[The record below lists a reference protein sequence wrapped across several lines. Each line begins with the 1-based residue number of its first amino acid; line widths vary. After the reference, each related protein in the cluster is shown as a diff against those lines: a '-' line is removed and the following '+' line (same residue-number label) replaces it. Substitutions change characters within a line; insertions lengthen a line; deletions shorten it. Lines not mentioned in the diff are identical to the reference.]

1 MKILTIH
8 SDFIEFEPLSKAIKT
23 AEEVA
28 KEKKRIEECL
38 VVFTSV
44 EDGDDKGVLENT
56 KKEIVSVAEQV
67 KAKKI
72 VIYPFVHLSSKPAK
86 PSAALECLKEME
98 NIPGYEVTRAPFG
111 WYKMFEIKC
120 KGHPLSE
127 LSREIRPSDKPAQGV
142 IDERRPT
149 GAESKDKYIVLYPD
163 GKEISPENYTES
175 KDEMEFAPLVQ
186 KEGLKRGLGTAMQE
200 PEFMKVCKKFGIA
213 WEPMSDVGHM
223 RFAPKGA
230 LIFDLVADYSSQII
244 DSLGVPVFKVKGTNM
259 FNLAE
264 PAVKEHAD
272 LFGDRLYSL
281 EIEDKSYVMRYAA
294 CHQQFAMI
302 KDWVISHKQLPFGA
316 FEVADSYR
324 FEQSGETLLCFRLRR
339 MNMPDFHVFCKDEKN
354 AQTWFSNLHERIY
367 HEANLLNR
375 NYEMLI
381 NFSSEEY
388 FRNNK
393 EWVLSLLK
401 SVNKP
406 ALLHIYPPGKNYY
419 WTVNIEYHILD
430 DLKRPREIGTV
441 QIDIG
446 NAHRFGINYT
456 DEKDQKQ
463 FPLILH
469 TAVIGTI
476 ERYMYMVFDTAIK
489 IKKETGR
496 IQIPLWLNPE
506 QVRVLP
512 MTDRHVQKAKE
523 IADQLEKENIR
534 VGIDDRSET
543 VGKKVMNAKQDWVGY
558 VLVIGDKEM
567 EGNELS
573 VYSREINKDA
583 KMPISDLVKEIKE
596 KTKDY
601 PFKKLYEP
609 RELSKRPIID

>member
-111 WYKMFEIKC
+111 WYKSFNVKC

-142 IDERRPT
+142 IDERRPA
-149 GAESKDKYIVLYPD
+149 GSESKDRYLILTPD
-163 GKEISPENYTES
+163 GKEYDLDSYPYQKGEEGF
-175 KDEMEFAPLVQ
+175 KVLVE
-186 KEGLKRGLGTAMQE
+186 KEGKKIGLKTEMQE
-200 PEFMKVCKKFGIA
+200 PEYIKICKKYGIA
-213 WEPMSDVGHM
+213 WEPMSDSGHM
-223 RFAPKGA
+223 RYAPKGA
-230 LIFDLVADYSSQII
+230 LIFDLVADYSRVSV
-244 DSLGVPVFKVKGTNM
+244 DSLGVSVMQVRGTCM
-259 FNLAE
+259 FNLNE
-264 PAVKEHAD
+264 PAVKEHAE

-281 EIEDKSYVMRYAA
+281 DIDENTYVMRYAA

-316 FEVADSYR
+316 FEIADSYR
-324 FEQSGETLLCFRLRR
+324 YEQSGETLLCFRLRR
-339 MNMPDFHVFCKDEKN
+339 FFMPDFHVFCRTMDESKN
-354 AQTWFSNLHERIY
+354 WFAQIHSRIY
-367 HEANLLNR
+367 YEARSLGR
-375 NYEMLI
+375 DYEMLV
-381 NFSSEEY
+381 NLSSQKHYDES
-388 FRNNK
+388 K
-393 EWVLSLLK
+393 QWIVSLLK
-401 SVNKP
+401 KEGKP
-406 ALLHIYPPGKNYY
+406 ALIHFYPEGKNYY
-419 WTVNIEYHILD
+419 WTLNIEYNIIDNLN
-430 DLKRPREIGTV
+430 RPREIGTV

-446 NAHRFGINYT
+446 NWKRFGITYV
-456 DEKDQKQ
+456 DEKGVKQ
-463 FPLILH
+463 GPIILH
-469 TAVIGTI
+469 SAIIGGI

-489 IKKETGR
+489 IKKETGM

-506 QVRVLP
+506 QVRILP
-512 MTDRHVQKAKE
+512 MTDRHIQKAKE
-523 IADQLEKENIR
+523 LADQLEKENIR
-534 VGIDDRSET
+534 VGVDDRNET
-543 VGKKVMNAKQDWVGY
+543 VGKKVMSAKQDWVGY

-567 EGNELS
+567 QGNELS
-573 VYSREINKDA
+573 VYSREINKDV
-583 KMPISDLVKEIKE
+583 KMSLPALANEIKD
-596 KTKDY
+596 KTNGK
-601 PFKKLYEP
+601 PFKKIYEP